1 MRENPVKA
9 ALKAGKTV
17 VGAGI
22 GLAPN
27 PLVVRVLANAGYDFL
42 FIDTEHN
49 LISPENL
56 IAVVQMARACG
67 ISPIVRPNDNEYHL
81 IASALDSGADGLIIP
96 RIETPEQAA
105 QLISYAKYPPMGVRG
120 CGGTAFFDL
129 KPPSDWGAGLVWL
142 NEQTLIAPQVE
153 SVKAIDNLEKT
164 LQVPGIDVIV
174 VGPQDLSI
182 SLGVP
187 GQHNH
192 PKEIEAIDHVIAICK
207 KHNTPCGIVMGNGD
221 LAKPWVEKGM
231 RFVVAGTDLG
241 MLLQGGIKNVQ
252 TVRAAISQS

>member
-17 VGAGI
+17 VGAG
-22 GLAPN
+22 LTVAAN
-27 PLVVRVLANAGYDFL
+27 PLVVRIFANAGYDFL
-42 FIDTEHN
+42 FIDTEH
-49 LISPENL
+49 SM
-56 IAVVQMARACG
+56 IAPDMLVQVVQMARNCG

-81 IASALDSGADGLIIP
+81 VASALDAGADGLIVP

-105 QLISYAKYPPMGVRG
+105 KLVSYAKYPPLGVRG
-120 CGGTAFFDL
+120 CGGTAFFDFNA
-129 KPPSDWGAGLVWL
+129 PNWVEGLPWL
-142 NEQTLIAPQVE
+142 NDQTLIAPQVE
-153 SVKAIDNLEKT
+153 SVKAIENLEKT
-164 LQVPGIDVIV
+164 LAVPGIDVIV

-187 GQHNH
+187 GQHSH

-207 KHNTPCGIVMGNGD
+207 KHNKPCGIVMGSGD

-231 RFVVAGTDLG
+231 QFVVAGNDFA
-241 MLLQGGIKNVQ
+241 LLAQGGARNVQ
-252 TVRAAISQS
+252 VVRAAIGRS